1 MKKLLFFTVAACF
14 GLTANAQNKLTVN
27 GTQEHAIIE
36 NNVVDVST
44 SPVKQSSSKVAVV
57 GVNTGDGPNAYGPA
71 FGPRNNMWADEGL
84 NTIAFIHRSDAGTN
98 GDNSSGSLRYD
109 MSTDGGSTWSSNIGP
124 VWNPTSATGTPPGP
138 ARYPQMAMYN
148 PTGNTTP
155 TNAYMSFYAPT
166 LNGANGSWGGA
177 LQGSVKLGGTT
188 DLSTNLDSSMG
199 ADWFI
204 VTDGYTAVGDKT
216 YGLNFNQVTDAAGYT
231 DSLSLMT
238 GTWNATNK
246 NYDYTKQYINIAFGN
261 DANGDPVW
269 ADARIAFA
277 PNGMTG
283 YITILGYMAN
293 YSAYGVYHPIV
304 LKTTDGGA
312 TWGSSVNVELNDL
325 IEEESGDSLITVYQT
340 AADTNFTV
348 GDLSTAFHMGLTVD
362 KNGNPH
368 MAVNICPG
376 SLSLNGGGGTEF
388 SVISGLN
395 GIVDIYSLDGGA
407 TWKCRLVGNPQTF
420 RGDMGA
426 NADIPEDNRPHA
438 TRSTLGD
445 KVFIHWFD
453 TDVVT
458 WGGTDNN
465 FPDAWMIGY
474 DVDGDSLMAGAA
486 DITGPD
492 INSSGSATFG
502 CVAPIA
508 FAETGGTYQ
517 AHIIIQQ
524 LDQTTN
530 DVLDPVK
537 YIYYAGVYPQGNVS
551 IGEELEIN
559 AFELGQNFP
568 NPAND
573 ETRFVMNV
581 VVGGD
586 YSVEVMNMMGQVV
599 IYKDLGKLNGGT
611 SVIELNTSSL
621 TSGVYFYT
629 VKTNGAAV
637 SKKMIIE

>member
-27 GTQEHAIIE
+27 GTQEHAMIQK
-36 NNVVDVST
+36 NVVDVNT
-44 SPVKQSSSKVAVV
+44 SPTKHSSSKVAVT

-71 FGPRNNMWADEGL
+71 FGPRNNMWADEDL
-84 NTIAFIHRSDAGTN
+84 NTIAFIHRSDAATN

-109 MSTDGGSTWSSNIGP
+109 MSTDGGSTWNSNIGP
-124 VWNPTSATGTPPGP
+124 VWNPTSGF

-155 TNAYMSFYAPT
+155 TNAYLNFYAPT
-166 LNGANGSWGGA
+166 LDGSNGSWGGA
-177 LQGSVKLGGTT
+177 VQGSVKLGGTT
-188 DLSTNLDSSMG
+188 DLSTSLDSSMG
-199 ADWFI
+199 ANWYI
-204 VTDGYTAVGDKT
+204 VTDGFTAAGNKT

-231 DSLSLMT
+231 DSLSVLT

-246 NYDYTKQYINIAFGN
+246 NYDYTNQYIKIVFGN
-261 DANGDPVW
+261 DADGDPVW

-283 YITILGYMAN
+283 FISIVGYMAN
-293 YSAYGVYHPIV
+293 YSHYGVYHPIV

-312 TWGSSVNVELNDL
+312 TWGSPVNVELNDL
-325 IEEESGDSLITVYQT
+325 IDEVSGDSLITIYQT
-340 AADTNFTV
+340 AVDTNFTV
-348 GDLSTAFHMGLTVD
+348 GGLSTAFHMGLTVD

-368 MAVNICPG
+368 MAVNITPG
-376 SLSLNGGGGTEF
+376 SYDVNGTEF
-388 SVISGLN
+388 SILSGTN
-395 GIVDIYSLDGGA
+395 AIADIYSLDGGA
-407 TWKCRLVGNPQTF
+407 TWKCNLVGFPQTF

-426 NADIPEDNRPHA
+426 NADIPEDNRPYA
-438 TRSTLGD
+438 SRTAAGD
-445 KVFIHWFD
+445 RVFIHWFD

-458 WGGTDNN
+458 WGGSDNN

-474 DVDGDSLMAGAA
+474 NVDTDAMMDTVAT

-492 INSSGSATFG
+492 IASSGSATFG
-502 CVAPIA
+502 CIAPTT
-508 FAETGGTYQ
+508 FDLGGGSYQ
-517 AHIIIQQ
+517 SHLIIQQ

-530 DVLDPVK
+530 AVLDPVK
-537 YIYYAGVYPQGNVS
+537 YIYYPAVYPVS
-551 IGEELEIN
+551 GVGIDEELEMN

-573 ETRFVMNV
+573 FTRFTMNV

-586 YSVEVMNMMGQVV
+586 YTVEVMNMMGQVV
-599 IYKDLGKLNGGT
+599 LYKDLGKLNGGT
-611 SVIELNTSSL
+611 SVIDLNTASL

-629 VKTNGAAV
+629 VKTNGASA